1 MQMDKKKGKAEE
13 EFMDRQQDAYKT
25 ARN

>member
-1 MQMDKKKGKAEE
+1 MDKKKGKAEE